1 MTFNFYDSLNQLVTD
16 SRFRSLAVT
25 QNFENFLNTSG
36 INESENMHT
45 LSWLLTPNGSHGL
58 NDVFMKELMTY
69 AWTIVNGKYDYF
81 KASTYFNNFSKLSP
95 VTFQQTTYTQAFI
108 NRDYSKNYPCA
119 DMVITDVNSKTML
132 VINNKYN
139 NGNCDKA
146 VSYFTSDK
154 YNYFENKAFISFDAS
169 STKDSKWIHMNNE
182 WLINLCTNLID
193 CPQYNNAKISYFLKD
208 YYQFLTGC
216 QYGVSHN
223 YMSECTASLMSDYYE
238 VFNALKTFK
247 AEKVSDVAVYDI
259 TPTDY
264 ATLYFG
270 KFSEK
275 EYGVLSL
282 CWAYRNTFNT
292 FFNVTNLENV
302 KRSLETKIEKM
313 PYSFESTFVRNG
325 LRFTPCFEKV
335 RSDKFF
341 MNSLFSVEMIQD
353 NNKNLCMNMVVNK
366 TSWDKLNTV
375 QRMAFQKEFGFT
387 TVLKDQMVVWNKF
400 YGQTFKHDEL
410 CQEINNVFGKIET
423 YLSNISFKVA

>member
-1 MTFNFYDSLNQLVTD
+1 MTFNFHDSLNQLVTD

-36 INESENMHT
+36 INESENMYT

-58 NDVFMKELMTY
+58 NDIFIKELMTY
-69 AWTIVNGKYDYF
+69 AWTNVNEKYDYF

-95 VTFQQTTYTQAFI
+95 VTFQHTSYTQAFI
-108 NRDYSKNYPCA
+108 NRDYTKTHPCA
-119 DMVITDVNSKTML
+119 DMVITDFNSKTML

-139 NGNCDKA
+139 NGTCDKA
-146 VSYFTSDK
+146 VTYFTSDK

-169 STKDSKWIHMNNE
+169 STKDSKWIYMNNE

-193 CPQYNNAKISYFLKD
+193 CPQYNNSKISYFLKD
-208 YYQFLTGC
+208 YYQFLTGS

-223 YMSECTASLMSDYYE
+223 YISECTASLMSDYYE
-238 VFNALKTFK
+238 VFNSLRTFK
-247 AEKVSDVAVYDI
+247 AEKVNDVAVYDI

-282 CWAYRNTFNT
+282 CWTYRNTFNT
-292 FFNVTNLENV
+292 FFNVANLENV

-325 LRFTPCFEKV
+325 LRFTPSFEKV

-366 TSWDKLNTV
+366 SSWDKLNTV
-375 QRMAFQKEFGFT
+375 QRTAFQKEFGFT
-387 TVLKDQMVVWNKF
+387 NVLKDQMVVWNKF

-410 CQEINNVFGKIET
+410 CQEIHNVFGKIET
-423 YLSNISFKVA
+423 YLSNLTFKVA